1 MEDLNQAAQK
11 IADFLKLLTGVGG
24 FRFKFRIIAGPGAA
38 DPDGL
43 ERRDIYVDLDGPD
56 APLLTARN
64 AELLHSLEHI
74 AARILRL
81 EQQDFDRISFDSRG
95 FKAIR
100 ARELKLTA
108 DTAAA
113 RVRESGSPFAFNS
126 MNSRERRMLHL
137 ALKDFED
144 LRTESDGEGFER
156 HVVLYPKD
164 WSAATDPRAAAI
176 RKTFSRK

>member
-1 MEDLNQAAQK
+1 MDDLNQAAQK
-11 IADFLKLLTGVGG
+11 IADFLKALTTLGR
-24 FRFKFRIIAGPGAA
+24 FRLKYRITAGPGAA

-43 ERRDIYVDLDGPD
+43 ERRDIYVELDGPD
-56 APLLTARN
+56 ANMLTARN

-81 EQQDFDRISFDSRG
+81 EQQDFDRISFDSRR

-100 ARELKLTA
+100 AQELKLTA
-108 DTAAA
+108 ETAAN
-113 RVRESGSPFAFNS
+113 RVRESGQPYAFGS

-137 ALKDFED
+137 ALKAFDD

-164 WSAATDPRAAAI
+164 WTAAKDPRAAAI
-176 RKTFSRK
+176 RKSFSRR

>member
-1 MEDLNQAAQK
+1 MEDLSRAAQQ
-11 IADFLKLLTGVGG
+11 IVEFLKSLVSLGG
-24 FRFKFRIIAGPGAA
+24 FRLKYRITAGPGAA

-43 ERRDIYVDLDGPD
+43 ERRDIYVELDGPD
-56 APLLTARN
+56 APLLTSRN
-64 AELLHSLEHI
+64 GELLHALEHI

-81 EQQDFDRISFDSRG
+81 EQHDYDRISFDSRG
-95 FKAIR
+95 YKGIR

-113 RVRESGSPFAFNS
+113 RVRESGSPFAFTP

-144 LRTESDGEGFER
+144 LRTESGGEGFER

-164 WSAATDPRAAAI
+164 WSAATDPRAAQI
-176 RKTFSRK
+176 RKTFSRR